1 MNNETEKQLADKLK
15 EVNEAFNT
23 LADRMQSE
31 TIKTYFT
38 KSEVE
43 AIVKEQH
50 DANADVYTQK
60 PIKLTKND
68 A

>member
-1 MNNETEKQLADKLK
+1 MNNETKKNLANKLK

-23 LADRMQSE
+23 LADRMQAA

-43 AIVKEQH
+43 AIVKEQY
-50 DANADVYTQK
+50 DANQINAETYQTDE
-60 PIKLTKND
+60 ND